1 MRRLIPIVMRRGA
14 GLLMAAV
21 FLTFPAR
28 TRANAQSSPADY
40 EALMIAADQAMG
52 EQRLED
58 AEQQYESIRRA
69 ARDNGQAL
77 WEARGRLGLG
87 AVERARGQYD
97 RAREDLTAALETL
110 EHLQAMT
117 FVGAASVALGR
128 LEYSLGNDRKS
139 SEYFDR
145 AIAAFDATG
154 NRRERARALFNRLV
168 TSGTDDLATRERQYE
183 ALLVEA
189 RASADVDFEAS
200 ILHSWGDQLVM
211 KGEYERASDKLES
224 AAVSASKANDRD
236 QLTTIYTSLGRLY
249 RVHAQP
255 QAAITYQLKALE
267 LSEQSRSPR
276 IRVQSLNAVGAAY
289 QSAGDLV
296 KARQYYERA
305 LAMADETGSA
315 AIIDFLRAQLGGLLV
330 LTRDAEPARVLL
342 EGVLARG
349 IEQHPATRYSQ
360 LSEAYYMLG
369 RFDDALGAAKRGL
382 ELCTKDDLLDCVYG
396 HLRIA
401 DAELALGH
409 ESAAL
414 TEEDVALRSIE
425 ELHRKLVATDF
436 LKQEFHHFWEPVYSL
451 DIKLHVRRGEFRE
464 ALETAEL
471 ARARSFVD
479 LLASHEISSQK
490 QTVPELTALTA
501 RRSTTTIRS
510 TAAAEAPSA
519 DRLAAV
525 AARLHSTILE
535 YWVAPDAL
543 YVWTV
548 APDGA
553 IQGARVN
560 VTGTKLEELIRST
573 SPFAH
578 KDEGR
583 RASAPIRSR
592 GNDSIS
598 VATRTN
604 PAWSELYNLLVKP
617 IERAL
622 PQRAGSRLTIVAHG
636 PLLHLPFA
644 ALRDEHGRYLI
655 ERYKVHSV
663 PAAAVLEFTTGRR
676 RPNARTGSLLLVA
689 DPAAPPVVAGEPALP
704 RLPGSAEEARAIA
717 QLVPSSRTMLLA
729 DADATETRVRNAVA
743 SRAVVHFAT
752 HAIVRDADPMA
763 SFLALGR
770 SRDGDGRLTAEKIYG
785 MKLDADLVVLSACRS
800 GDGLVTGDGVAA
812 LARAFFYAGAASV
825 VVSVWDV
832 ADAPTSRLL
841 PAFYRAWLGG
851 ADKASALRTAQLELI
866 RELRAGRVRTK
877 TPLGEIA
884 IPEDPA
890 FWAGFVLLG
899 EPD

>member
-1 MRRLIPIVMRRGA
+1 M
-14 GLLMAAV
+14 
-21 FLTFPAR
+21 F
-28 TRANAQSSPADY
+28 ANAQSSPADY
-40 EALMIAADQAMG
+40 EALVTAADQAMR
-52 EQRLED
+52 EQRLGD
-58 AEQQYESIRRA
+58 AEQGYESIRSA
-69 ARDNGQAL
+69 ARDNGEGL

-87 AVERARGQYD
+87 GVERARGQYD
-97 RAREDLTAALETL
+97 RAREDLTAALETFERL
-110 EHLQAMT
+110 HAMT
-117 FVGAASVALGR
+117 FVGAASTALGS

-139 SEYFDR
+139 YEYFDR

-154 NRRERARALFNRLV
+154 NRLERAHAVFNRLV
-168 TSGTDDLATRERQYE
+168 ASRTADLSERERQYE

-189 RASADVDFEAS
+189 RASADAGFEAS
-200 ILHSWGDQLVM
+200 ILHSWGDQLFT
-211 KGEYERASDKLES
+211 KGEYERASEKLES
-224 AAVSASKANDRD
+224 AAASASKANDRE
-236 QLTTIYTSLGRLY
+236 QLATIYTSLGRLY

-267 LSEQSRSPR
+267 LSETSRSPR
-276 IRVQSLNAVGAAY
+276 VRVQSLNAVGTAY

-330 LTRDAEPARVLL
+330 LTRDAEPARILL
-342 EGVLARG
+342 EGVLSRG
-349 IEQHPATRYSQ
+349 MEQHPATRYSQ
-360 LSEAYYMLG
+360 LAEAYYILG
-369 RFDDALGAAKRGL
+369 RFDDALIAGKRAL
-382 ELCTKDDLLDCVYG
+382 ELCPKDDPITCVYG

-401 DAELALGH
+401 DAEVALGR
-409 ESAAL
+409 ESDAL
-414 TEEDVALRSIE
+414 GEEDVALKSIE
-425 ELHRKLVATDF
+425 ELHSKLVSTDF

-471 ARARSFVD
+471 ARARGFVD
-479 LLASHEISSQK
+479 LLASHDITSQK

-501 RRSTTTIRS
+501 RHATTTIRS
-510 TAAAEAPSA
+510 AKVAEAPSA
-519 DRLAAV
+519 DRLGAV

-535 YWVAPDAL
+535 YWVAQDAL

-548 APDGA
+548 APDGVVH
-553 IQGARVN
+553 GARVD
-560 VTGTKLEELIRST
+560 VTRAKLEQLIRST
-573 SPFAH
+573 SPFARQ
-578 KDEGR
+578 DEGR
-583 RASAPIRSR
+583 RASTNIRSR
-592 GNDSIS
+592 GNEAIS
-598 VATRTN
+598 LATRTN
-604 PAWSELYNLLVKP
+604 PVWSELYDLLIKP
-617 IERAL
+617 IERGL
-622 PQRAGSRLTIVAHG
+622 PQRAGARLTIVAHG
-636 PLLHLPFA
+636 PLLHLPFG
-644 ALRDEHGRYLI
+644 ALRDGHGQYLI
-655 ERYKVHSV
+655 ERYTIHSV
-663 PAAAVLEFTTGRR
+663 PAAAVLEFTTVRR
-676 RPNARTGSLLLVA
+676 HANARTGSMLLVA
-689 DPAAPPVVAGEPALP
+689 DPAAPPVVAGEPPLP

-717 QLVPSSRTMLLA
+717 RLVPASSATVLA
-729 DADATETRVRNAVA
+729 DADATEPRVRDMLA

-770 SRDGDGRLTAEKIYG
+770 SRGGDGRLTAEKIYG

-812 LARAFFYAGAASV
+812 LARAFFYAGAPSV

-841 PAFYRAWLGG
+841 PAFYRAWLKG
-851 ADKASALRTAQLELI
+851 ADKASALRAAQLELI
-866 RELRAGRVRTK
+866 RELRAGRVRTSS
-877 TPLGEIA
+877 PIGDIA